1 MGLVELSE
9 GVMTAVSITTF
20 AAEQVLERKHLQAA
34 LRDNIALL
42 DPELLVIAEEW
53 GDFEGTNRRIDLL
66 CLDRQGRAVVVELKR
81 TNDGGHME
89 LQALRYA
96 AMVSTMTSDDLKRI
110 FAEHLDKV
118 GDDPGSAGER
128 LGEWL
133 SDVDS
138 EEVPSRDVRIVLV
151 AADFSTEITTTVLWL
166 IELYGLDITCVRL
179 TPYKYG
185 DQVLV
190 DIAQVIPLPEAEE
203 LTIKLRRRE
212 TAAKSSPGLGKDYT
226 RFKVVTPSGT
236 TDPLAKRRA
245 MLYMVKALAGHGV
258 SPQLISDVLPNTR
271 FLNIEGEHTDPDEIV
286 ERFIARWPNATPD
299 NMNRWFVDDPIVVD
313 GRTWLLKNGWG
324 SNTEELLRAL
334 ADLVPDGSFSIVPV
348 H

>member
-1 MGLVELSE
+1 MGLVELNE
-9 GVMTAVSITTF
+9 GAMTAVSITTF

-42 DPELLVIAEEW
+42 DPELMVIAEEW

-96 AMVSTMTSDDLKRI
+96 AMVSTMTSDDLERI
-110 FAEHLDKV
+110 LAEHLGKM
-118 GDDPGSAGER
+118 GEDPESAGER
-128 LGEWL
+128 LEEWL
-133 SDVDS
+133 VDADSD
-138 EEVPSRDVRIVLV
+138 EVPSREVRIVLV

-179 TPYKYG
+179 TPYKY
-185 DQVLV
+185 DDRVLV

-212 TAAKSSPGLGKDYT
+212 TAAKSSSGLGKDYT

-245 MLYMVKALAGHGV
+245 MLHMVKALADHGV
-258 SPQLISDVLPNTR
+258 SPQLISHVLPNTR
-271 FLNIEGEHTDPDEIV
+271 FLDIDGEHTDPDEIV
-286 ERFIARWPNATPD
+286 ELFIARWPNATPD
-299 NMNRWFVDDPIVVD
+299 NMNRWFVDHPIVAD

-334 ADLVPDGSFSIVPV
+334 ADLVPDGSFSIIPV
-348 H
+348 N